1 MLEVDGET
9 LPRVILNICNLCP
22 EIRFIDRK
30 YLIIW
35 LMKLTL
41 SRGPVKVTR
50 DSLHVTRGPV

>member
-41 SRGPVKVTR
+41 SRGPV
-50 DSLHVTRGPV
+50 